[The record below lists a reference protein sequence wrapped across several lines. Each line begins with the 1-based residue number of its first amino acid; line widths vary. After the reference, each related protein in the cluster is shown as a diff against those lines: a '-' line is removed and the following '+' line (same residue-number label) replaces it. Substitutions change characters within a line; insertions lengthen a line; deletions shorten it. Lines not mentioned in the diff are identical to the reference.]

1 MLRSVDY
8 FLLVLS
14 LQLDSQLIGV
24 SELTLRLVPVSQCK
38 INTLNQRRWHSS
50 PGFKP

>member
-24 SELTLRLVPVSQCK
+24 SELTLRLLRFLFLSVK
-38 INTLNQRRWHSS
+38 
-50 PGFKP
+50 